1 MKNLI
6 KSFAVAAAMLMTIP
20 ASADD
25 ASYLYWMTEG
35 SQYWL
40 HEGWTSAKVL
50 CYKEGQEG
58 EPMEIGVDGT
68 GDTSLGYSK
77 DLRNPYGEF
86 STMLAIV
93 PIGSTVLGNSY
104 KFALELLNDEGNVV
118 RISDW
123 VYYDSSY
130 FGTQSLPSS
139 KQMVFSGFQVPE
151 PTSGLLAMLG
161 FGLLALR
168 RKQKKA

>member
-20 ASADD
+20 ASADYT
-25 ASYLYWMTEG
+25 SYLYWMTEG

-40 HEGWTSAKVL
+40 SEGWTSAKVL
-50 CYKEGQEG
+50 CYKEDPDGVQ
-58 EPMEIGVDGT
+58 MEIGVNGVD
-68 GDTSLGYSK
+68 SAGYSQG
-77 DLRNPYGEF
+77 LRNPYGEF

-93 PIGSTVLGNSY
+93 PIGSTVLGGSY
-104 KFALELLNDEGNVV
+104 KFALELLNDSGDVV

-123 VYYDSSY
+123 VAYDAAY

-139 KQMVFSGFQVPE
+139 SQMLFKGFQVPE
-151 PTSGLLAMLG
+151 PTGGLLVMMG

>member
-1 MKNLI
+1 MNNLI

-58 EPMEIGVDGT
+58 EPMEIGINGE
-68 GDTSLGYSK
+68 GSAGYSK
-77 DLRNPYGEF
+77 NLQNPYGEF

-104 KFALELLNDEGNVV
+104 KFALELLNDQGKVV

-123 VYYDSSY
+123 VAYDASY
-130 FGTQSLPSS
+130 FGSQSLPSS
-139 KQMVFSGFQVPE
+139 SQMLFKGFQVPE
-151 PTSGLLAMLG
+151 PTGGLLVMMG

>member
-6 KSFAVAAAMLMTIP
+6 KSFAVAAAMLMTIS

-35 SQYWL
+35 SQYWS

-50 CYKEGQEG
+50 CYKEGQKG
-58 EPMEIGVDGT
+58 EPMEIGVNGVDSDGY
-68 GDTSLGYSK
+68 GQN
-77 DLRNPYGEF
+77 LRNPYGEF

-104 KFALELLNDEGNVV
+104 KFALELLNDQGKVV

-123 VYYDSSY
+123 VAYDASY
-130 FGTQSLPSS
+130 FGSQSLPSS
-139 KQMVFSGFQVPE
+139 SQMLFKGFQVPE
-151 PTSGLLAMLG
+151 PTGGLLVMMG